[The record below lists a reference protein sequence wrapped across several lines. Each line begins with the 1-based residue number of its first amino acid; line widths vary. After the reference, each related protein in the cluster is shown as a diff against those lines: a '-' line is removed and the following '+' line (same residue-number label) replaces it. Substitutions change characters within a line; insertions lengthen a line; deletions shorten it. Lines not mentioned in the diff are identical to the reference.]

1 MSLFRNVGSVR
12 AVPKATTTVPIV
24 MTDFGDKLAA
34 GDTYARSRSLRQRLT
49 FQAFSQQPVHH

>member
-1 MSLFRNVGSVR
+1 MSLFSKVSSIR

-24 MTDFGDKLAA
+24 MADSRDNPAA
-34 GDTYARSRSLRQRLT
+34 GDTYAQSRSPRQRLT